1 MAGLDD
7 ALKILLRGVQ
17 QVVSEKELSAK
28 LAKGKPLRVKLGVD
42 PTAPDIHLGHTVTL
56 NKLRRFQ
63 DLGHTVVFIIG
74 DYTARIGDPSGRS
87 ETRPPMSPEE
97 IEKNAGT
104 YLDQVFRILDKKKTE
119 VKRNSEWLRSFF
131 ANESAGSA
139 LETLF
144 GVLSRHTVQQ
154 VIERDDFAKRLK
166 ERNPVSLLEILYPI
180 MQGYDSVA
188 VRADVEI
195 GGTDQLFNL
204 LMGRDMQKDAGQE
217 PQVVLTLP
225 LLEGTDGVKKMSK
238 SYGNYIALN
247 DAPADMFGKVMSI
260 PDDLMWK
267 YYELLTEEPVEAAKS
282 VHPMEAKKKLAGLLV
297 GRYHGKDAAV
307 SARAGFEK
315 TFSKRETPDDIPEYR
330 VDGGAASLIEILVGS
345 GMAPSKNEAR
355 RLLQQGA
362 VEVAGERVTE
372 DRALTVH
379 SPLLIKV
386 GKRQFRK
393 ILPR

>member
-204 LMGRDMQKDAGQE
+204 LMGRDMQKDAGHE